1 MMNSRQRM
9 TALLNR
15 EIPDRMGLFE
25 HFWGETIPQY
35 WVNEGY
41 PEGENPHDFF
51 GLDLRGAGGW
61 LDTAPFPGTSELLE
75 ETDQWQVARDGR
87 GAILK
92 NWKNK
97 SGTPQHIDFT
107 VKSPKE
113 WAEYRAPLLE
123 LDRHRYDAEATRQAL
138 QEIRSQSKFS
148 TYGNLAFVE
157 LLRGTLGDLVWLPAL
172 LIEKE
177 WIHDFN
183 SVYLE
188 FFQTHY
194 AQLFEAAGLPDG
206 MFIYEDLG
214 FSNGLWCS
222 PQVMREMFLPYYKA
236 LVDFFKSYGLPVIL
250 HTCGDI
256 RKAVPMIIE
265 AGFDCLQPMEAKA
278 GNDVVEFAN
287 EYGDEL
293 SYMGNIDVTVL
304 NTNDRQRVREEI
316 VRKLEAMRQMRIPY
330 IFHSDHSIPP
340 DVRYDTYCYALE
352 LLREY
357 GDY

>member
-9 TALLNR
+9 TALLNK

-25 HFWGETIPQY
+25 HFWPETIPQY

-41 PEGENPHDFF
+41 PEGEDPHDFF

-61 LDTAPFPGTSELLE
+61 LDTTPFPGTSELLE
-75 ETDQWQVARDGR
+75 ETDEWRVTKDGR

-123 LDRHRYDAEATRQAL
+123 LDRQRYDAEATRQAL
-138 QEIRSQSKFS
+138 QEIRGQSKFA
-148 TYGNLAFVE
+148 TYGNIVCIE
-157 LLRGTLGDLVWLPAL
+157 LLRATLGDLGWLPAL

-194 AQLFEAAGLPDG
+194 TQLFEEVGLPDG

-222 PQVMREMFLPYYKA
+222 PQVMRDMFLPYYKE

-256 RKAVPMIIE
+256 RKAVPIIIE

-278 GNDVVEFAN
+278 GNDVVQFAN
-287 EYGDEL
+287 EYGDQL
-293 SYMGNIDVTVL
+293 SYMGNIAVTVL

>member
-1 MMNSRQRM
+1 MNSCERM
-9 TALLNR
+9 TMLLNK

-41 PEGENPHDFF
+41 PTGEDPHDFF
-51 GLDLRGAGGW
+51 GFDLQQAGGW
-61 LDTAPFPGTSELLE
+61 LDTTPFLGISELLE
-75 ETDQWQVARDGR
+75 ETEEWQITKDGR

-97 SGTPQHIDFT
+97 SGTPEHIAFT
-107 VKSPKE
+107 VKSPRE

-123 LDRHRYDAEATRQAL
+123 LDQRRYDAEATRQAL
-138 QEIRSQSKFS
+138 QKVRSCHRFA
-148 TYGNLAFVE
+148 TYGNAAFVE
-157 LLRGTLGDLVWLPAL
+157 LLRATLGDMVWLPAL
-172 LIEKE
+172 LTAKE

-183 SVYLE
+183 SVYLQ
-188 FFQTHY
+188 FFQVHY
-194 AQLFEAAGLPDG
+194 TQLFAEAGLPDG

-222 PQVMREMFLPYYKA
+222 PEVMREMFLPYYKE
-236 LVDFFKSYGLPVIL
+236 LVAFFKSYGLPVIL

-256 RKAVPMIIE
+256 RNAVPIIIE

-278 GNDVVEFAN
+278 GNDVIQFAD
-287 EYGDEL
+287 EYGAQL

-304 NTNDRQRVREEI
+304 NTNEKQRVREEI
-316 VRKLEAMRQMRIPY
+316 VRKLEAVRQRRVPY

-352 LLREY
+352 LLHEY